1 MTAAG
6 TTQPRPA
13 PPTPF
18 ALDYAPT
25 PRREPAVSGRAA
37 AAAVAV
43 VAALIGAWWARSYS
57 FVVFH
62 CFAELICV
70 VISAATFV
78 VAWNTRRYHASLWV
92 LLLGVTLLSVGVLDL
107 FHMLAYRGMA
117 VFSGSDANTSPV
129 LWIASRYLM
138 SLSLVAAALL
148 VGVGSSPNGVANL
161 VRSPLSAGLLAFYAA
176 ATTVLLLAVFE
187 WNLFPICYVEGVG
200 LTPFKKASEY
210 AISGVLVLSGLLFWL
225 RRERID
231 PQVFRL
237 LLAAIAVSVATQL
250 CFTLYQDV
258 YGLLNWVGHLLKLGS
273 YVLLYGAIVVV
284 GTQRPYALL
293 FRDLGRRER
302 ELRDAKTQAE
312 EANSAK
318 DQFLAVLSH
327 ELRNP
332 LNPVLA
338 HVSALQTRDDLPCD
352 VREDLR
358 VVRRNVELEA
368 RLIDDLLDLTRIAQ
382 GKLQLTRGAVDV
394 HELVGQALG
403 ICRDEAKAKRLTV
416 DVALDARGHTVDAD
430 AARLLQ
436 VLWNVLKNAVKFSAA
451 DGRVGVRTSDRDG
464 TLRLTVAD
472 SGIGINP
479 EQLHGI
485 FDAFAQGGP
494 AITRAFGGLGLGLSI
509 SRALV
514 EAHGGRIWAESD
526 GIGRGASFH
535 VELAA
540 VAAPAAEPAT
550 PPEQPMPNVAESMN
564 LLLVEDHVDTAKV
577 MARLLRALGH
587 RVTVA
592 HTVAEGL
599 AAADAAGFDLVVS
612 DLGLPDGSGLDMMS
626 ALRDGHDLRGICLS
640 GFGMDDDLRR
650 SGEAGFL
657 EHLVKP
663 VSLESLSAA
672 LSRVA
677 SRAA

>member
-1 MTAAG
+1 MSAG
-6 TTQPRPA
+6 TITYSAGRDAGATSVRPVVSA
-13 PPTPF
+13 RSLAV
-18 ALDYAPT
+18 ALAT
-25 PRREPAVSGRAA
+25 V
-37 AAAVAV
+37 AAVA
-43 VAALIGAWWARSYS
+43 GAWWARSYS

-70 VISAATFV
+70 VIAAATFV

-129 LWIASRYLM
+129 LWIVSRYLL

-161 VRSPLSAGLLAFYAA
+161 VRSPLSAGLLAFYAL
-176 ATTVLLLAVFE
+176 ATTLLLLAVFE
-187 WNLFPICYVEGVG
+187 WKLFPICYVDGVG

-210 AISGVLVLSGLLFWL
+210 AISGLLALSGLLFWL
-225 RRERID
+225 QRERID

-237 LLAAIAVSVATQL
+237 LLAAIAVSVLTQL

-338 HVSALQTRDDLPCD
+338 HVSALQTREDLPCD

-382 GKLQLTRGAVDV
+382 NKLRLTRGPVDL
-394 HELVGQALG
+394 HELVAQATD
-403 ICRDEAKAKRLTV
+403 ICREEAKAKRLTL
-416 DVALDARGHTVDAD
+416 DVALDADCATVDAD

-436 VLWNVLKNAVKFSAA
+436 VLWNVLKNAVKFSPV
-451 DGRVGVRTSDRDG
+451 DGRIEVRTSCAGER
-464 TLRLTVAD
+464 LRLTVRD
-472 SGIGINP
+472 GGIGIDRDQI
-479 EQLHGI
+479 EGI

-535 VELAA
+535 VELAT
-540 VAAPAAEPAT
+540 VAAPAAEGAAPPPQPA
-550 PPEQPMPNVAESMN
+550 AAAADSMS

-577 MARLLRALGH
+577 MARLLRVLGH

-592 HTVAEGL
+592 HTVADGL
-599 AAADAAGFDLVVS
+599 SAADAAGFDLVVS
-612 DLGLPDGSGLDMMS
+612 DLGLPDGSGLDLMA
-626 ALRDGHDLRGICLS
+626 ALRDRHALRGICLS

-663 VSLESLSAA
+663 VSLETLSAA
-672 LSRVA
+672 LARAGTCVA
-677 SRAA
+677 A